1 MTSLPRFT
9 IITDA
14 QPHLLAEQEQ
24 SQAPI
29 NDFFIYNHN
38 ITRKAA
44 MNIDY
49 ARRQMVHQQ
58 VRGWNVYDE
67 DVLSVLQEIPREK
80 FVPPEYAALA
90 FADIEIAIGHG
101 QHMMTP
107 TIEGRVLQ
115 ALGIQSDEHVLEI
128 GTGSGFLTACLAR
141 LGANVTSIEIHEDFL
156 PRAAAA
162 LDDCDIDN
170 VELLQM
176 NAMQALPEGRFDAI
190 AITGSLQAFD
200 PRFVEALKPDGR
212 LFVVVGN
219 APVMK
224 ARLVL
229 RTGQK
234 DWETISLFE
243 TTLEPLINGA
253 LPPQFLF

>member
-1 MTSLPRFT
+1 
-9 IITDA
+9 
-14 QPHLLAEQEQ
+14 
-24 SQAPI
+24 
-29 NDFFIYNHN
+29 
-38 ITRKAA
+38 

-67 DVLSVLQEIPREK
+67 GVLSIMQEIPREK

-90 FADIEIAIGHG
+90 FADTEIAIGHG

-115 ALGIQSDEHVLEI
+115 ALGIQRNERVLEI

-141 LGANVTSIEIHEDFL
+141 LGASVTSVEIYDEFL

-176 NAMQALPEGRFDAI
+176 NAMHELPDGGFDAI
-190 AITGSLQAFD
+190 AVTGSLQRFD
-200 PRFVEALKPDGR
+200 PRFVEALNPQGR
-212 LFVVVGN
+212 LFVVVGD
-219 APVMK
+219 APAMRAK
-224 ARLVL
+224 LIL
-229 RTGQK
+229 RTDQN
-234 DWETISLFE
+234 DWETVSLFE

-253 LPPQFLF
+253 LPPEFSF